1 MSTLPV
7 TWGKARG
14 VIFGALSYPTADWS
28 AHSVGSTCRRQMG
41 SDHFSRSLPLLLS
54 GPATITPPPGS
65 PHPVRFLPLPSP
77 LWSAPRAGP
86 AMLRQVM
93 AQHQEASSSDMD
105 QSSTGAVQSPISLGE
120 NTQDLQQP
128 GRPPGMQSPAVSLP
142 GFSPTVPCLDL
153 WASHLLFPLLECHHI
168 REPPPQHPNTTA
180 TPFPSL
186 HLCACFST
194 KHFNT

>member
-1 MSTLPV
+1 
-7 TWGKARG
+7 
-14 VIFGALSYPTADWS
+14 
-28 AHSVGSTCRRQMG
+28 MG

-54 GPATITPPPGS
+54 GPATIMPPPGS

-142 GFSPTVPCLDL
+142 GFSPTVPCSDL
-153 WASHLLFPLLECHHI
+153 WASHLLFPLPGMSPYQGAA
-168 REPPPQHPNTTA
+168 PPTPQHDSNPLSFL
-180 TPFPSL
+180 TPLRLLFHKAL
-186 HLCACFST
+186 QHLTCHRAARPEVYL
-194 KHFNT
+194 